1 LQELPVHVL
10 SMDLR
15 IKTSDYDMPREVADY
30 LDDKID
36 SIQKLL
42 ASDADTARCEVELGR
57 AHGNAQQGDIW
68 RAEIIV
74 HREGQ
79 RYVASATGE
88 SVNAA
93 IDIAKDEI
101 LQQLRKQKGRSFA
114 LAKRMGARIKRFAR
128 FGSR

>member
-1 LQELPVHVL
+1 
-10 SMDLR
+10 MDLK
-15 IKTSDYDMPREVADY
+15 IKTTDYDMPSEVASY

-42 ASDADTARCEVELGR
+42 ARGADTARCEVELGR
-57 AHGNAQQGDIW
+57 AHGSAQQGDIW

-74 HREGQ
+74 HRQGE
-79 RYVASATGE
+79 RHVASATGE

-101 LQQLRKQKGRSFA
+101 LQQLRKSKGRSFA
-114 LAKRMGARIKRFAR
+114 LAKRMGARLKNLAR
-128 FGSR
+128 WG

>member
-1 LQELPVHVL
+1 
-10 SMDLR
+10 MDLR
-15 IKTSDYDMPREVADY
+15 IKTSDYDMPREVSAY

-42 ASDADTARCEVELGR
+42 GADADTARCEVELGR
-57 AHGNAQQGDIW
+57 AVGHSQLGVVW

-74 HREGQ
+74 HRGGE
-79 RYVASATGE
+79 RHIATATGE

-101 LQQLRKQKGRSFA
+101 LQQLKKGKDKNAS
-114 LAKRMGARIKRFAR
+114 LARRMGARLKKWAQRGDMR
-128 FGSR
+128 SY